1 LFNQGCVRVDPSD
14 MDAPDVLI
22 VDDDPDIRAML
33 GYTLRS
39 EFNVRFAASGTEAL
53 DQLATHPPAAMILDV
68 MMPEVDGYEV
78 LEARRERGLAPHTRV
93 VMLTCKTDERDLV
106 RSWALGADAYLS
118 KPTDPEQIAAQL
130 RAHLATTADH

>member
-1 LFNQGCVRVDPSD
+1 
-14 MDAPDVLI
+14 MEAPDVLV

-33 GYTLRS
+33 GYTLS
-39 EFNVRFAASGTEAL
+39 GEFNVRFAASGNEAI

-68 MMPEVDGYEV
+68 MMPEVDGYNV
-78 LEARRERGLAPHTRV
+78 LEARRERGLAPHTHV
-93 VMLTCKTDERDLV
+93 LMLSGKTDERDLV

-118 KPTDPEQIAAQL
+118 KPTDPEQIAAKL